1 MSKKIIIAS
10 RKSEL
15 ARIQA
20 LLVAQRL
27 QSELPDADIQHVFR
41 ASAGDQ
47 NLDQELSQS
56 GSKGVFTEDFYQDLV
71 GRQFDMVV
79 HSWKDLPVEQR
90 EGSQIVATLPRE
102 DVRDVALFHPQF
114 VPGQKKLRVLSSS
127 PRRIHALKPFFEQFL
142 PDPPEDIQFL
152 SVRGNMQTRIAK
164 MLAGE
169 GDVLILAKAA
179 LDRIFENGLP
189 EFDEFAKDLKDK
201 IRNCR
206 FMVTPI
212 RVNPPAAA
220 QGALAIEIRR
230 DDHQLESVL
239 QKLNVSEDFQNV
251 LWERETLASLGG
263 GCHQKIGVHQFTD
276 HFGRR
281 RVLRGVTEDGKN
293 LDLDELYGN
302 HLDAVEGVS
311 LGQAW
316 PKADER
322 PDIQRCPIEDV
333 QWPQGRDLLVTKS
346 EAIQSIKGRPSD
358 SDLLW
363 CSGLKTWKKLAA
375 EGFWVH
381 GSLEGFGQH
390 HLPSKISWWEKPLRW
405 VKVTHDQAGD
415 SQIEPLV
422 SYRLNFDSIQV
433 PTDRTFYFWSQE
445 GLFDL
450 AVQQGLDVNQ
460 VYHACGP
467 GLTYQRLKQKVSHDR
482 LFVYSDEDQW
492 RESLN
497 KESK

>member
-189 EFDEFAKDLKDK
+189 EFDEFA
-201 IRNCR
+201 NW
-206 FMVTPI
+206 V
-212 RVNPPAAA
+212 
-220 QGALAIEIRR
+220 
-230 DDHQLESVL
+230 
-239 QKLNVSEDFQNV
+239 
-251 LWERETLASLGG
+251 
-263 GCHQKIGVHQFTD
+263 
-276 HFGRR
+276 
-281 RVLRGVTEDGKN
+281 
-293 LDLDELYGN
+293 
-302 HLDAVEGVS
+302 
-311 LGQAW
+311 
-316 PKADER
+316 R
-322 PDIQRCPIEDV
+322 PHV
-333 QWPQGRDLLVTKS
+333 
-346 EAIQSIKGRPSD
+346 
-358 SDLLW
+358 
-363 CSGLKTWKKLAA
+363 
-375 EGFWVH
+375 
-381 GSLEGFGQH
+381 
-390 HLPSKISWWEKPLRW
+390 
-405 VKVTHDQAGD
+405 
-415 SQIEPLV
+415 
-422 SYRLNFDSIQV
+422 
-433 PTDRTFYFWSQE
+433 
-445 GLFDL
+445 
-450 AVQQGLDVNQ
+450 
-460 VYHACGP
+460 
-467 GLTYQRLKQKVSHDR
+467 
-482 LFVYSDEDQW
+482 
-492 RESLN
+492 
-497 KESK
+497 